1 MSAEKT
7 LPYRYQ
13 VGGSLPHDAP
23 TYVKR
28 KADDNLF
35 NALKAGEFC
44 YVFSSRQMG
53 KSSLRVHTIHRLQKE
68 GIICSVIDLTEIGSQ
83 LNYQQWYKGI
93 AYSLMMNLQI
103 NNSIINK
110 EWWEKH
116 KDLSSAY
123 QLSLFLDELLKSTY
137 QKIVIFIDEI
147 DFVKCLDFPTDE
159 FFGIIKTCHSKR
171 SYTPEYKRLSFA
183 LVGVTTPS
191 NLIQDK
197 NHTPFNL
204 GRPIELSGFH
214 FSEAEHLA
222 KGLAKKFS
230 SLEIA
235 KKVLKDILSLTGGQP
250 FLTQKICDL
259 VVNLSERPRLGEEQ
273 QWVKNIVCEKI
284 IENWEYQD
292 EPEHLRTIS
301 ERILRSQNAIG
312 VLHLYRTILEG
323 KIVKYDNSEEA
334 TDLLL
339 SGLVKNQGRLKIYN
353 YIYASVF
360 NQKWI
365 TKTLEKLG
373 CPYAEQLQEWIQ
385 SGRINN
391 SQLLLP
397 EEALYKAWQWADG
410 KSLSFVDYEF
420 LCASLLANNI
430 SKNSIN
436 FDNQIFTGLKVRE
449 IKEKTN
455 KVASNN
461 QEDARV
467 KSSKLSQSKAQV
479 IHEYYKNNYI
489 KLLMLILGIPFV
501 ILISQI
507 LFLQKNIGNNWFNSG
522 NNENILRTINQ
533 LPENTIF
540 NSGDLKTDLRF
551 SITPNSTQLLNTED
565 SKIPISI
572 PRLVENSQIISV
584 PNTLV
589 SSLLNDQQQKNLKLE
604 VEIRY
609 DGSIKVLRA
618 IDENNRIYDNPQSSE
633 MQLIKQIENAFRYEY
648 EPELTRWG
656 FQNKQTLSYSLS
668 LTILKH

>member
-1 MSAEKT
+1 MSAETT

-35 NALKAGEFC
+35 NALKTGEFC

-103 NNSIINK
+103 STPIIQK

-123 QLSLFLDELLKSTY
+123 QLSLFLDELLKSTSE
-137 QKIVIFIDEI
+137 KIVIFIDEI

-204 GRPIELSGFH
+204 GKPIELSGFH

-230 SLEIA
+230 NLEIA
-235 KKVLKDILSLTGGQP
+235 KKVLKEILSLTSGQP
-250 FLTQKICDL
+250 FLTQKICDI
-259 VVNLSERPRLGEEQ
+259 VVNVSKPPRLGEEQ
-273 QWVKNIVCEKI
+273 QWVKNIVGEKI

-312 VLHLYRTILEG
+312 VLHLYRTILDG

-360 NQKWI
+360 NHKWI

-373 CPYAEQLQEWIQ
+373 CPYAVQLEEWIQ

-391 SQLLLP
+391 SHLLLP
-397 EEALYKAWQWADG
+397 EEALYKAWQWAEG
-410 KSLSFVDYEF
+410 KSLSVVDYEF

-430 SKNSIN
+430 SKNHSK
-436 FDNQIFTGLKVRE
+436 FDQQILSSLKIKEAQSKTETIASNKREE
-449 IKEKTN
+449 IK
-455 KVASNN
+455 
-461 QEDARV
+461 V
-467 KSSKLSQSKAQV
+467 KSSQISPSEL
-479 IHEYYKNNYI
+479 YKNNYL
-489 KLLMLILGIPFV
+489 KLLMLVLGIPFV

-507 LFLQKNIGNNWFNSG
+507 VFLQKNIGNNWLNSG
-522 NNENILRTINQ
+522 NNEPISQAIHQ
-533 LPENTIF
+533 F
-540 NSGDLKTDLRF
+540 FGNSSELKTDLYF
-551 SITPNSTQLLNTED
+551 TIIPNSTKLLDSED
-565 SKIPISI
+565 SSIPVPT
-572 PRLVENSQIISV
+572 PRLVKNNQIISL
-584 PNTLV
+584 PNNLAA
-589 SSLLNDQQQKNLKLE
+589 SLLSNHQQKYLRLE
-604 VEIRY
+604 VAIRY

-618 IDENNRIYDNPQSSE
+618 IDENNQVYDNEQSLE
-633 MQLIKQIENAFRYEY
+633 MQLIKQIENVFRYEY
-648 EPELTRWG
+648 EPGFTRRG
-656 FQNKQTLSYSLS
+656 YQNKETLFYSLS
-668 LTILKH
+668 LRILKY

>member
-1 MSAEKT
+1 MSTETT

-28 KADDNLF
+28 KADDHLF
-35 NALKAGEFC
+35 NALKTGEFC

-103 NNSIINK
+103 STPIIQK

-123 QLSLFLDELLKSTY
+123 QLSLFLDELLKSTSE
-137 QKIVIFIDEI
+137 KIVIFIDEI

-204 GRPIELSGFH
+204 GKPIELSGFH

-235 KKVLKDILSLTGGQP
+235 KKVLKEILRLTSGQP
-250 FLTQKICDL
+250 FLTQKICDI
-259 VVNLSERPRLGEEQ
+259 VVNLSEPPCLGEEQ
-273 QWVKNIVCEKI
+273 QWVKNIVVEKI

-312 VLHLYRTILEG
+312 VLHLYRTILDG

-353 YIYASVF
+353 EIYASAF
-360 NQKWI
+360 NHKWI

-373 CPYAEQLQEWIQ
+373 CPYAEKLEEWIQ

-391 SQLLLP
+391 SHLLLP
-397 EEALYKAWQWADG
+397 EEALYKAWQWAEG
-410 KSLSFVDYEF
+410 KSLSVVDYEF

-430 SKNSIN
+430 SKNHSK
-436 FDNQIFTGLKVRE
+436 FDQQILNSLKL
-449 IKEKTN
+449 KESQDNTEKI
-455 KVASNN
+455 ASNKG
-461 QEDARV
+461 QDVRA
-467 KSSKLSQSKAQV
+467 KSSQLSPSRTKA
-479 IHEYYKNNYI
+479 IHELYKNNYL
-489 KLLMLILGIPFV
+489 KLLMLVLGIPFV
-501 ILISQI
+501 ILISQM
-507 LFLQKNIGNNWFNSG
+507 LFLQKNIGNNWLNSDNKESIARAIHQFSG
-522 NNENILRTINQ
+522 NSSE
-533 LPENTIF
+533 
-540 NSGDLKTDLRF
+540 LKTNLSF
-551 SITPNSTQLLNTED
+551 TIIPNSTRLLDSED
-565 SKIPISI
+565 SSI
-572 PRLVENSQIISV
+572 PVPTPILVKNNQIISL
-584 PNTLV
+584 PNNLV
-589 SSLLNDQQQKNLKLE
+589 DSLLSNHQQKYLRLE
-604 VEIRY
+604 VAIRY

-618 IDENNRIYDNPQSSE
+618 IDENNQVYDNEQSLE
-633 MQLIKQIENAFRYEY
+633 MQLIKQIENVFRYEY
-648 EPELTRWG
+648 EPEFAKWSY
-656 FQNKQTLSYSLS
+656 QNKKTLSYSLS
-668 LTILKH
+668 LRILKY

>member
-1 MSAEKT
+1 MSAETT

-35 NALKAGEFC
+35 NALKTGEFC

-103 NNSIINK
+103 TTPIIQK

-123 QLSLFLDELLKSTY
+123 QLSLFLDELLKSTSE
-137 QKIVIFIDEI
+137 KIVIFIDEI

-159 FFGIIKTCHSKR
+159 FFNIIKTCHSKR

-204 GRPIELSGFH
+204 GKPIELSGFH

-235 KKVLKDILSLTGGQP
+235 KKVLKEILSLTSGQP
-250 FLTQKICDL
+250 FLTQKICDI
-259 VVNLSERPRLGEEQ
+259 VVNVSKPPRFGEEQ
-273 QWVKNIVCEKI
+273 QWVKNIVSEKI

-312 VLHLYRTILEG
+312 VLHLYRTILDG

-339 SGLVKNQGRLKIYN
+339 SGLVENQGRLKIYN

-360 NQKWI
+360 NHKWI

-373 CPYAEQLQEWIQ
+373 CPYAEKLEEWIQ

-391 SQLLLP
+391 SHLLLP

-410 KSLSFVDYEF
+410 KSLSVVDYEF

-430 SKNSIN
+430 SKNYSK
-436 FDNQIFTGLKVRE
+436 FDQQILRSLKL
-449 IKEKTN
+449 KETQDNTEKI
-455 KVASNN
+455 ASNKG
-461 QEDARV
+461 QEVRA
-467 KSSKLSQSKAQV
+467 KSSQISPSRTKA
-479 IHEYYKNNYI
+479 IHEFYKNNYF
-489 KLLMLILGIPFV
+489 KLSMLVLGIPFV

-507 LFLQKNIGNNWFNSG
+507 VFLQKNIGNNWLNSV
-522 NNENILRTINQ
+522 NNETISRVIHQ
-533 LPENTIF
+533 F
-540 NSGDLKTDLRF
+540 YGNSSELKTDILF
-551 SITPNSTQLLNTED
+551 TIIPNSTKLLDSED
-565 SKIPISI
+565 SSIPVPT
-572 PRLVENSQIISV
+572 PRLVKNNQIISL
-584 PNTLV
+584 PNNLV
-589 SSLLNDQQQKNLKLE
+589 DSLLSNHQQRYLKLE
-604 VEIRY
+604 VAIRY
-609 DGSIKVLRA
+609 NGSIKVLRA
-618 IDENNRIYDNPQSSE
+618 IDENNQIYDNEQSLE
-633 MQLIKQIENAFRYEY
+633 MQLIKQIENILRYEY
-648 EPELTRWG
+648 KPEFARKAY
-656 FQNKQTLSYSLS
+656 QNKETLFYSLS
-668 LTILKH
+668 LRILKY